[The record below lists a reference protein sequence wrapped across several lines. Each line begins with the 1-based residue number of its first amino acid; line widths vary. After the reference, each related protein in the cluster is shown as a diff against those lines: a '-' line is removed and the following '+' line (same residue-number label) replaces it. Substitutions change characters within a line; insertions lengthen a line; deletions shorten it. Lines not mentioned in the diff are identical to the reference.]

1 MMKSLK
7 RLRMSEFRR
16 RLSGA
21 RPRLFRTAYAW
32 THDRDVAEDLV
43 HEAFA
48 KALRNAGQL
57 REPDALEAWLF
68 RIMTNCWHDHLR
80 QNPATDSLDRIELTS
95 ETTPEVLHSRL
106 QIIERVRHAVAEL
119 PQGFRETVTLVD
131 IEGFSYADT
140 ANILDVPVGT
150 VMSRLS
156 RGRARLL
163 AALRSDLDPPDAETG
178 PPRVR
183 RIK

>member
-1 MMKSLK
+1 MRLTN
-7 RLRMSEFRR
+7 RLRSGEFRD
-16 RLSGA
+16 RLAGA

-43 HEAFA
+43 QEALA
-48 KALRNAGQL
+48 KALRNAAQL
-57 REPDALEAWLF
+57 REPAALEAWVF

-80 QNPATDSLDRIELTS
+80 RNPATDSLDRVELAS
-95 ETTPEVLHSRL
+95 ETTPETMHTRL
-106 QIIERVRHAVAEL
+106 QIITRVRNAVAEL
-119 PQGFRETVTLVD
+119 PDGFRETVTLVD

-156 RGRARLL
+156 RGRNRLL
-163 AALRSDLDPPDAETG
+163 ALLKSDLETSARAT
-178 PPRVR
+178 PRVR
-183 RIK
+183 RVK